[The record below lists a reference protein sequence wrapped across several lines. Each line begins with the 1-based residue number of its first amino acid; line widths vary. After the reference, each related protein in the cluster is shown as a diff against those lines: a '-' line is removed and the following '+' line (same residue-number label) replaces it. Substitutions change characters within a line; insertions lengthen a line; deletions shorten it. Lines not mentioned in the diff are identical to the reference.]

1 MRYNY
6 TKRAFFA
13 WLTLML
19 SFTAL
24 GLSAQTKEIST
35 QEELLEALQHPTT
48 RAGEVKDLYITKEGI
63 PIDKLVTVNPG
74 TFRMY
79 GGPLYRA
86 EDYTGYV
93 LDIKEGA
100 TLTIE
105 NTLDGRFVANSN
117 PLLNIQYGANVT
129 LRGTLQFNRG
139 IEHALV
145 VFNAGTFT
153 LNGGL
158 IQGNQGDAY
167 NHVIFNIGNL
177 YLTEGKF
184 VDNQSQGAVYI
195 EASTTRSVQTFLS
208 PRSVSLS
215 GSDQN
220 FFVSQESPLYLTSTL
235 EYPLTLQTYMNNGNV
250 VATGGNDYTL
260 TQHDIDNIQIV
271 NTQIPDQTVK
281 LENGNAV
288 LTTESEDDGTIKTPD
303 ELQEAIDQADGT
315 EDKPTEIV
323 IDGEITITKTII
335 IEKKFIRFVGGTLIW
350 GGSGSGNSMI
360 NINGGGLI
368 LDKTVINGGYTPA
381 INYYGICLINIQGGA
396 IVTMNDGSI
405 LRGAGLTEDISAV
418 WIFNGNFIM
427 NGGSIE
433 YNYFYGNISM
443 ASVISVYKGHFVMT
457 GGYIQN
463 NYGTNFRV
471 VGIFGYTNREAY
483 FEYYGGTI
491 YKNEGGHI
499 DFNGGYWLIASNN
512 PNHII
517 LHNIVI
523 QSTYN
528 VIHLSKSLMFKIT
541 FSIGTNLKLPNKFA
555 LIQGYNYTIKES
567 DLKYLVVPEGYKLIL
582 EDNII
587 YLVKDSSS
595 GITTQEELQE
605 AIDNS
610 QGTASSPEFIEL
622 GDNKILIYSSIL
634 IRNKYV
640 VLVNG
645 TLVNAASADLRM
657 FDVRSGLI
665 RLAGTVLDGN
675 KSASHGYCTLI
686 DMNGGTCQI
695 VEDTK
700 LTNAYARGGSEAVV
714 VVDQGTLEFNSGSIQ
729 GNESEGGDIIW
740 VSGNGKF
747 NMNGGVIS
755 GNKNT
760 GRYIMASIQMTNGVM
775 GINGGTIVDNIG
787 NLYGLYVTK
796 DFTLKGD
803 ANISEVIILNNNSK
817 ILVSSALK
825 RTVTIGFMKIN
836 MPSGTIVATG
846 TNNYQLSSADVKY
859 FKHRYDNQYSFSLS
873 GNNII
878 ITNLNAANKTFNIKW
893 GNYPNGSIQ
902 ADKVTAKENETVT
915 VTITPN
921 TGYYVNSNAV
931 RYNEIYAL
939 TATSKENVYTF
950 KMPPSDV
957 NITAQFLPKNIIVK
971 PMPPIIYPNPIPEGG
986 NEGGLKPDNTIDNID
1001 ELLDAF
1007 GNGNHELTPEAE
1019 VPEILDG
1026 PIGDAVKE
1034 GENKGDDVIGTIE
1047 ELIDHVAKDNNGNIL
1062 KSEKIK
1068 EIPGGCILRF
1078 FLPDRLIVSEQLR
1091 ASGGANY
1098 YILRECD
1105 GEVVTI
1111 IPTYNQ
1117 ENNTLTFKTDK
1128 MGTFV
1133 VMNGKNSVGNEN
1145 IQTSQ
1150 LEINTTN
1157 GHLQIKGLPS
1167 GEYYSIYDLSGK
1179 LLKQDISNGSPI
1191 LYQPSIEGIY
1201 IIATEHYGNAKI
1213 RLNK

>member
-48 RAGEVKDLYITKEGI
+48 RVDEIKELHITEEGI
-63 PIDKLVTVNPG
+63 AIDTIVDVNPG

-86 EDYTGYV
+86 ENYTRYV
-93 LDIKEGA
+93 LNVKEGA
-100 TLTIE
+100 ILTIE
-105 NTLDGRFVANSN
+105 NTLDGKFEANSN
-117 PLLNIQYGANVT
+117 PLLNIQKGGNVT
-129 LRGTLQFNRG
+129 LKGTLQFNRG
-139 IEHALV
+139 TEHALV
-145 VFNAGTFT
+145 ISNAGIFT
-153 LNGGL
+153 LNGGSIFGNRGDNNHL
-158 IQGNQGDAY
+158 IMNFGTLHLVEGS
-167 NHVIFNIGNL
+167 
-177 YLTEGKF
+177 LTENECDG
-184 VDNQSQGAVYI
+184 SVYS
-195 EASTTRSVQTFLS
+195 ASESFYFS
-208 PRSVSLS
+208 PRDVHL
-215 GSDQN
+215 GN
-220 FFVSQESPLYLTSTL
+220 WESHIWVDKNCPVRLTAALESTL
-235 EYPLTLQTYMNNGNV
+235 TIHTLLNNGEV
-250 VATGGNDYTL
+250 VASSAL
-260 TQHDIDNIQIV
+260 TNYVMKESDIKNIQIV
-271 NTQIPDQTVK
+271 NTQIPGQTVK

-288 LTTESEDDGTIKTPD
+288 LTTESEDDETIKTPED
-303 ELQEAIDQADGT
+303 LQEAIDNADGT

-335 IEKKFIRFVGGTLIW
+335 IEKKFIHFIGGTLIW

-360 NINGGGLI
+360 YINGGGLI
-368 LDKTVINGGYTPA
+368 LDKTVIDGKYSPA
-381 INYYGICLINIQGGA
+381 INFYGICLINIQDGA
-396 IVTMNDGSI
+396 TVTMNDGSV
-405 LRGAGLTEDISAV
+405 LRGAGLTSDISAV

-433 YNYFYGNISM
+433 YNYFYGDISM

-457 GGYIQN
+457 DGYIQN
-463 NYGTNFRV
+463 NYGDNFRV

-491 YKNEGGHI
+491 YKNNGGHI
-499 DFNGGYWLIASNN
+499 DFNGGYWLITSSN

-517 LHNIVI
+517 AQTVVI
-523 QSTYN
+523 LSTYD
-528 VIHLSKSLMFKIT
+528 VIHLNKSLTFEIT
-541 FSIGTNLKLPNKFA
+541 FNIGKNLKLPDKFA
-555 LIQGYNYTIKES
+555 LIQGYNYTITEN
-567 DLKYLVVPEGYKLIL
+567 DLKYTIVPEGYELVL
-582 EDNII
+582 EGNII
-587 YLVKDSSS
+587 YLVKEGSS
-595 GITTQEELQE
+595 GITTQEELQD

-610 QGTASSPEFIEL
+610 KGTSSSPEFIDL
-622 GDNKILIYSSIL
+622 GDSKIQIYSSI
-634 IRNKYV
+634 IIKDKYV
-640 VLVNG
+640 VLVDG

-729 GNESEGGDIIW
+729 GNESEGGDIVW

-747 NMNGGVIS
+747 TMNGGVIS

-760 GRYIMASIQMTNGVM
+760 GRYIMASIEMTNGVM

-825 RTVTIGFMKIN
+825 RTVTIGFMKTN

-846 TNNYQLSSADVKY
+846 TNNYQLTAADVKY
-859 FKHRYDNQYSFSLS
+859 LKHRYDNQYSFSLS
-873 GNNII
+873 GNNIV
-878 ITNLNAANKTFNIKW
+878 ITNLNAANKTFNVKW
-893 GNYPNGSIQ
+893 ESYPNGSIC

-915 VTITPN
+915 VTVTPN

-986 NEGGLKPDNTIDNID
+986 NEGGLKPDNTIDDID

-1019 VPEILDG
+1019 IPEILDG

-1062 KSEKIK
+1062 KYEKIK

-1179 LLKQDISNGSPI
+1179 LLKQDISDGSSI
-1191 LYQPSIEGIY
+1191 LYQPSLDGIY

-1213 RLNK
+1213 RVNK

>member
-24 GLSAQTKEIST
+24 DLSALTKEIST
-35 QEELLEALQHPTT
+35 QEELLEALQPPTT
-48 RAGEVKDLYITKEGI
+48 RAGEVKELYITEEGI

-86 EDYTGYV
+86 EDYTGLI
-93 LDIKEGA
+93 LDVEEGA

-105 NTLDGRFVANSN
+105 NTLDGKFVQNTRE
-117 PLLNIQYGANVT
+117 LLCIQKGGSVT
-129 LRGTLQFNRG
+129 LKGTLQYNVSN
-139 IEHALV
+139 EHALV
-145 VFNAGTFT
+145 VSNFGSFN
-153 LNGGL
+153 LNGGSIFGNRGEHNHL
-158 IQGNQGDAY
+158 IMNCGILDLIKGSLTENECDGSVY
-167 NHVIFNIGNL
+167 SSGSIFNFNTLNVEFGNIESHL
-177 YLTEGKF
+177 WIDKGSPVNITRPLDKKLVIHTIM
-184 VDNQSQGAVYI
+184 DNG
-195 EASTTRSVQTFLS
+195 E
-208 PRSVSLS
+208 
-215 GSDQN
+215 
-220 FFVSQESPLYLTSTL
+220 
-235 EYPLTLQTYMNNGNV
+235 V
-250 VATGGNDYTL
+250 VAKGEINESG
-260 TQHDIDNIQIV
+260 IKFIEIV
-271 NTQIPDQTVK
+271 NTQIPGQTVK